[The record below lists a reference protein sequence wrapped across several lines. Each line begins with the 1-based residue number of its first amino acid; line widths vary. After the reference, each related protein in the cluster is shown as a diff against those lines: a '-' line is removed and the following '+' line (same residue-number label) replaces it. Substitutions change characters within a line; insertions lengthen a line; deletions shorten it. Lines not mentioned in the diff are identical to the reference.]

1 MFDARNK
8 DTLREVLD
16 AVQLPAFAI
25 DVVAAD
31 TFELSGI
38 NETHEAV
45 SGMQYDKVIGLRP
58 CDILSTSDARN
69 VISKYAECASKQTP
83 LQYFETL
90 NMPQAEISWFTS
102 LVPILNEDDET
113 VRLIGNAVGFQT
125 RDGMPLMGH
134 VLNDLDYLSAESAI
148 PIYKALELVRHRLD
162 DASARS
168 ADRRYLSAFRDLCQT
183 ALSGSNRLRS
193 VFTYLRAE
201 NVKCQ
206 PY

>member
-58 CDILSTSDARN
+58 C
-69 VISKYAECASKQTP
+69 
-83 LQYFETL
+83 
-90 NMPQAEISWFTS
+90 AEISWFTS